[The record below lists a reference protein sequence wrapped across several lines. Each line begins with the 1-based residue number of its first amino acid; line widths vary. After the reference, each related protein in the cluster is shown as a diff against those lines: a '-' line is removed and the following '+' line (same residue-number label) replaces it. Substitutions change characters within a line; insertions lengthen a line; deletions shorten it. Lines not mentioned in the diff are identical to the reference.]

1 MKKVVRIEGLDCA
14 NCAAKIERAVQALD
28 GVQAANLSFL
38 TGKLT
43 LEVEE
48 AKLASVLEGVK
59 SAARRG
65 EPDAVVKA

>member
-1 MKKVVRIEGLDCA
+1 M
-14 NCAAKIERAVQALD
+14 QALD

-59 SAARRG
+59 SAARRV

>member
-28 GVQAANLSFL
+28 GVQTANLSFL

-59 SAARRG
+59 SAARRV